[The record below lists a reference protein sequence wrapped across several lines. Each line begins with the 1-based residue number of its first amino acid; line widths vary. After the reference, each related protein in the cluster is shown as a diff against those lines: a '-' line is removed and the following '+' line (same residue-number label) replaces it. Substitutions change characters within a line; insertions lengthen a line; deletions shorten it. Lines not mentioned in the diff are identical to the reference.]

1 MSTEVINVAEIFGE
15 NVFNDTVMQERL
27 PKKVYKNLRKTIE
40 EGKDLDLE
48 TADVIAH
55 EMKEWAIEKGATHYT
70 HWFLPLTGVTA
81 EKHDSFV
88 SAPLPSGKVLMSFSG
103 KELIKGEPDASS
115 FPSGGL
121 RATFEAKGYTAWDC
135 TSPAFVRQDAGGAT
149 LCIPT
154 AFCSYTGEALDQKT
168 PLLRSMEAINKEALR
183 LLRLFGNTT
192 SKKVTPSVGAEQE
205 YFLVDAE
212 KFEQRKDLIYTGRTL
227 FGAMPPK
234 GQELDDHYFGT
245 IRQRIASFMRDVNIQ
260 LWKVGVTAKTQHN
273 EVAPAQHE
281 LAPIYSEA
289 NIAVDQNQLTMQTLK
304 RVACQHGMKCLLHE
318 KPFAGVNGSGKHNNW
333 SITTDDGIN
342 LLEPGKTPH
351 ENTQFLLVLACILK
365 AVNVHADLLR
375 ESAADPG
382 NDHRLGANE
391 APPAII
397 SIFLGEQLEDVVD
410 QLISTGEATH
420 SLNGGKLDTG
430 VSTLPELS
438 KDATD
443 RNRTSPFA
451 FTGNKFEFRMVG
463 SRDSIANPNIVLNTI
478 VAEAFADAC
487 DILEKADDFDLAV
500 HDLIKEYLTDNQRI
514 IFNGNGYSDEWVA
527 EAERRGLPN
536 IKSMVEAIPAITTDK
551 SIKLFERFSVFTKAE
566 LESRA
571 EIQYEAYAKAINIE
585 ARTMID
591 MASKQFLPAFIK
603 YTKTLAD
610 TVLAVKEA
618 GVDAAVQTEALKEV
632 SALMA
637 ETKAALDVLVKVT
650 DEAAAKEEGEVQ
662 ANFYHSDVVPAMEAL
677 RAPVD
682 KLEMIVDKEA
692 WPMPSYG
699 DLIFEV

>member
-1 MSTEVINVAEIFGE
+1 M
-15 NVFNDTVMQERL
+15 
-27 PKKVYKNLRKTIE
+27 
-40 EGKDLDLE
+40 
-48 TADVIAH
+48 IAH

-81 EKHDSFV
+81 EKHDSFI

-121 RATFEAKGYTAWDC
+121 RATFEARGYTAWDC
-135 TSPAFVRQDAGGAT
+135 TSPAFVRQDASGAV

-168 PLLRSMEAINKEALR
+168 PLLRSMEAIDKESLR

-192 SKKVTPSVGAEQE
+192 SRKVTPSVGAEQE

-212 KFEQRKDLIYTGRTL
+212 KFLQRKDLIYAGRTL

-245 IRQRIASFMRDVNIQ
+245 IRQRIAAFMRDVNIE
-260 LWKVGVTAKTQHN
+260 LWKVGVSAKTQHN

-281 LAPIYSEA
+281 LAPIYTKV
-289 NIAVDQNQLTMQTLK
+289 NIAVDHNQIVMQTLK
-304 RVACQHGMKCLLHE
+304 RVASQHGMKCLLHE

-333 SITTDDGIN
+333 SLVTDDGIN
-342 LLEPGKTPH
+342 MLEPGKTPH
-351 ENTQFLLVLACILK
+351 ENTQFLLVLTCILK
-365 AVNVHADLLR
+365 AVNQYADLLR
-375 ESAADPG
+375 ELAADPG

-397 SIFLGEQLEDVVD
+397 SVFLGEQLEDVLE

-420 SLNGGKLDTG
+420 SLKGGTLQTG
-430 VSTLPELS
+430 VTTLPDLY

-478 VAEAFADAC
+478 VAEAFAEAC
-487 DILEKADDFDLAV
+487 DVLEQADDFDKAV
-500 HDLIKEYLTDNQRI
+500 HDLIKEYATENQAI
-514 IFNGNGYSDEWVA
+514 VFNGNGYSEEWVK

-536 IKSMVEAIPAITTDK
+536 IKSMVEAIPAITTEK
-551 SIKLFERFSVFTKAE
+551 AVQLFERFNVFTRAE

-591 MASKQFLPAFIK
+591 MASKQFVPAFIG

-610 TVLAVKEA
+610 TINSVKAA
-618 GVDAAVQTEALKEV
+618 GADASVQMEILNEV
-632 SALMA
+632 SALLK
-637 ETKAALDVLVKVT
+637 ETKEALQVLVKLT
-650 DEAAAKEEGEVQ
+650 EEAAGKEEGPEQ
-662 ANFYHSDVVPAMEAL
+662 ANFYHSEVVPAMEAL

-682 KLEMIVDKEA
+682 KLEMIIDKEV

>member
-1 MSTEVINVAEIFGE
+1 MSTEPINVAEIFGE

-27 PKKVYKNLRKTIE
+27 PKKVYKNLKKTIE
-40 EGKDLDLE
+40 EGKELDLE

-81 EKHDSFV
+81 EKHDSFI
-88 SAPLPSGKVLMSFSG
+88 SAPLPNGKVLMSFSG

-121 RATFEAKGYTAWDC
+121 RATFDARGYTAWDC
-135 TSPAFVRQDAGGAT
+135 TSPAFVRQDAAGAT

-168 PLLRSMEAINKEALR
+168 PLLRSMEAINTQALR

-192 SKKVTPSVGAEQE
+192 SKKVTPSVGPEQE

-245 IRQRIASFMRDVNIQ
+245 IRQRIAAFMKDVNEE

-281 LAPIYSEA
+281 LAPIYTEA
-289 NIAVDQNQLTMQTLK
+289 NIAVDHNQLVMQTLK

-342 LLEPGKTPH
+342 MLEPGKTPH
-351 ENTQFLLVLACILK
+351 ENTQFLLVLTCILK
-365 AVNVHADLLR
+365 AVNKHADLLR

-397 SIFLGEQLEDVVD
+397 SIFLGEQLQDVME

-420 SLNGGKLDTG
+420 SLKGGKLETG
-430 VSTLPELS
+430 VATLPDLS

-478 VAEAFADAC
+478 VAEAFAEAC
-487 DILEKADDFDLAV
+487 DILESADDFDKAV
-500 HDLIKEYLTDNQRI
+500 HDLIKEYAVENQRI
-514 IFNGNGYSDEWVA
+514 VFNGNGYSDEWVA

-551 SIKLFERFSVFTKAE
+551 AVALFERFNVFTKAE

-591 MASKQFLPAFIK
+591 MASKQIIPAVMK
-603 YTKTLAD
+603 YTKELAD

-618 GVDAAVQTEALKEV
+618 GADASVQSELLGEISGYLVEA
-632 SALMA
+632 
-637 ETKAALDVLVKVT
+637 KAALKALTEIT
-650 DEAAAKEEGEVQ
+650 DEAAAKEEGSVQ
-662 ANFYHSDVVPAMEAL
+662 ANFYHSDVVPAMAAL